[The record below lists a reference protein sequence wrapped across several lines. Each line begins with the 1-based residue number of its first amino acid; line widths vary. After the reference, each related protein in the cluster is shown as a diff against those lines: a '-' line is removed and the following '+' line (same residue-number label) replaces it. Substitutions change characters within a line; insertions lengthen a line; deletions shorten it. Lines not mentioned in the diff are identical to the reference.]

1 MSRSLLRAAAPVLA
15 RPAAPALQ
23 SSRVLAGHVA
33 ALRHSPHEGA
43 AARSLSTSAF
53 PRAAT
58 LPAQRALWHPEYAR
72 PLSSV
77 AAAQQA
83 APAAPAVPPVMDR
96 APPTPASQEKA
107 PEMPPIDGA
116 VKKPK
121 AKRVR
126 KALMTVS
133 NNAVMRLT
141 ELFSE
146 KDHPPAGIRLGV
158 RTRGYVPSSQI
169 CSSLFSTLCG
179 ARLPFSGVLSGY
191 ARTRDDHRLLRAVCL
206 TVFQSHPHHSLI
218 SAFQV
223 QWVSVGTASSSTFHL
238 TMHRAQVQRAVVH
251 DELRRRRAEARRGCP
266 GQRRYAR

>member
-158 RTRGYVPSSQI
+158 RTRGCNGLSYTMNYVDDAPKLDEVVQASD
-169 CSSLFSTLCG
+169 
-179 ARLPFSGVLSGY
+179 GV
-191 ARTRDDHRLLRAVCL
+191 
-206 TVFQSHPHHSLI
+206 TVFVDPKAVMFLI
-218 SAFQV
+218 GAHMDFE
-223 QWVSVGTASSSTFHL
+223 GKL
-238 TMHRAQVQRAVVH
+238 QR
-251 DELRRRRAEARRGCP
+251 L
-266 GQRRYAR
+266 